1 MRNRYTKLFFLVY
14 LFIHNYVC
22 ESLKSKYFYGQSIDK
37 KKMPNENI
45 QYNKFSIFDSVSF
58 LNPISF

>member
-1 MRNRYTKLFFLVY
+1 MDKALG
-14 LFIHNYVC
+14 
-22 ESLKSKYFYGQSIDK
+22 KK

-58 LNPISF
+58 LNL